1 MNKRR
6 IGESFATVRSGTVT
20 RMNGRAAFA
29 LLIAVACTPA
39 RSHSSNPP
47 PPPGGLTT
55 IANCSFATLDGPFLA
70 IDAGGAATTTA
81 AAATFTLEVID
92 ATGLADGAHVP
103 VRTGDGHYLAPAPG
117 APTPPATFPPAPDPP
132 PIHP

>member
-81 AAATFTLEVID
+81 AAATFTLQVID
-92 ATGLADGAHVP
+92 ATALAGRARVHVCTGA
-103 VRTGDGHYLAPAPG
+103 GHYHDAAAGAGTAPADVG
-117 APTPPATFPPAPDPP
+117 G
-132 PIHP
+132 I